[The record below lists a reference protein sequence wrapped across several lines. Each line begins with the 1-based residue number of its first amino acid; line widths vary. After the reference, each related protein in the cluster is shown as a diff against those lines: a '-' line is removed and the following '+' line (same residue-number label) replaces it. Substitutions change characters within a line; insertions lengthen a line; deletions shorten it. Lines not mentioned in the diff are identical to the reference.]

1 MALAG
6 KLDKKAYRVFVIMG
20 DGETDEGQIWEAG
33 RAASHFKLDNLIG
46 IIDRNGL
53 QIDGATEE
61 IMKLEPIRKRW
72 KSLGWKTI
80 EIDGHQMR
88 QILDAFHWVNRI
100 REKPALIIAH
110 TLKGKGVSFM
120 QGTLSFHGKPPS
132 KEQYEKAMSELNSA
146 EEALKSEEL
155 NNG

>member
-1 MALAG
+1 
-6 KLDKKAYRVFVIMG
+6 MG
-20 DGETDEGQIWEAG
+20 DGESDEGQIWEAA

-72 KSLGWKTI
+72 KSLGWKII
-80 EIDGHQMR
+80 EIDGHQML
-88 QILDAFHWVNRI
+88 QILDAFHRATRVWQ
-100 REKPALIIAH
+100 KPALLIAH

-120 QGTLSFHGKPPS
+120 QGTLSFHGKPPTE
-132 KEQYEKAMSELNSA
+132 EQYGKAMSELNSA
-146 EEALKSEEL
+146 EEALKSKEL
-155 NNG
+155 E